1 MSRYNHGR
9 LRRRILNLC
18 AGLLLALLIFGAA
31 APFLHADRYRNRVQQ
46 AMSAAL
52 GRQVSIDGSVT
63 LNLFSGPGISVADV
77 RIADEPGAGAEPF
90 AYVDEVIAIPRIWSF
105 WTGRIEFSSL
115 TLNGA
120 HVNLSRA
127 GRVSNA
133 GSPPSWNFTG
143 LARPNV
149 LAAFPVIRMRDSRI
163 NFKVDGRKTTFY
175 LMNVDLDIAPRARD
189 GSQWDLRLTGQPARS
204 DRPARGF
211 GAIEARG
218 RWTRGPAT
226 GGHTEI
232 DVRLVRSEIGDIVA
246 LIYGHDAGVHGIVAG
261 AIHVAG
267 EPAAL
272 GIDGEV
278 RVSELHGWAQSPP
291 SGGAFPFRVSG
302 TADLSGERFE
312 LFAEPKTAAAPLR
325 LHFTAMPEAQRTT
338 CAFDLRSDGLP
349 ISGIPGLLRNFG
361 AKLPEGFQIEG
372 LLDGSLH
379 IQTGA
384 AWTGSATVRQV
395 ALISAH
401 SPALNLASA
410 SITVGSGGAVLAP
423 SEMVSDGTAVGD
435 LAGHYNLADRSYG
448 IEITSNGGSLAA
460 MLRALPG
467 VTVPVL
473 STAQS
478 GQWTGDLAYTEP
490 AAGES
495 QWTAS
500 GTLTDAE
507 IRLPQLAEPVL
518 LNAARVQMT
527 GPALQMD
534 RIAFTAG
541 GVTGTGDYRYVP
553 GAPRPHQFHLGL
565 GDSSVAA
572 IGALLKPTIA
582 REHSLLDRALN
593 LGRESPP
600 AWLETMQADGF
611 VQARTLLVE
620 DTELHRVR
628 AHVEWDGSTI
638 TLPDLA
644 AAGDKFTVASKLTIR
659 LSGATPRYIATA
671 RITGLPW
678 QGGTV
683 NGTVAAQTS
692 GADEAG
698 LLSNLRLSGTFD
710 AQEPTVPPLGE
721 LDAAT
726 GQFEADWRDQNVAVR
741 FPRLRIV
748 NAEGDIWTGAGTP
761 GAQPGEVILQLTNH
775 TRRMILAGSLTDE
788 RRSWVEQ

>member
-1 MSRYNHGR
+1 M
-9 LRRRILNLC
+9 RRRILKLG
-18 AGLLLALLIFGAA
+18 AGFLLALLIVGAA

-46 AMSAAL
+46 AMSTAL

-63 LNLFSGPGISVADV
+63 LNLFSGPGISVSDV

-120 HVNLSRA
+120 HVNLSR
-127 GRVSNA
+127 SNNGA
-133 GSPPSWNFTG
+133 LPSWNFAG

-175 LMNVDLDIAPRARD
+175 LMNVDLDIAPRTRD
-189 GSQWDLRLTGQPARS
+189 GSQWDLRLSGQPARS

-218 RWTRGPAT
+218 QWTRSHGA

-246 LIYGHDAGVHGIVAG
+246 LMYGHDAGVHGIVAG
-261 AIHVAG
+261 TIHVAG

-312 LFAEPKTAAAPLR
+312 LFAEPKTTAAPLR
-325 LHFTAMPEAQRTT
+325 LHFTANPEARRPDAQGMA
-338 CAFDLRSDGLP
+338 CAFDLRTDGLP

-361 AKLPEGFQIEG
+361 AKVPEGFQIEG
-372 LLDGSLH
+372 LLDGNLH

-384 AWTGSATVRQV
+384 AWTGDATIRQV

-401 SPALNLASA
+401 APALNLATA
-410 SITVGSGGAVLAP
+410 SIAVGNGEATLAP
-423 SEMVSDGTAVGD
+423 SEMVSDGTAVGN
-435 LAGHYNLADRSYG
+435 LAGHYNFADGSYG
-448 IEITSNGGSLAA
+448 IEITSRGGSLAA

-478 GQWTGDLAYTEP
+478 GQWTGDLAYAEP
-490 AAGES
+490 AGGES
-495 QWTAS
+495 QWTAT

-518 LNAARVQMT
+518 LNTARVQMT
-527 GPALQMD
+527 GPALQID
-534 RIAFTAG
+534 RIVFAAG
-541 GVTGTGDYRYVP
+541 GITGTGDYRYIP
-553 GAPRPHQFHLGL
+553 EAPRPHQFHLAL
-565 GDSSVAA
+565 ADSSVAA
-572 IGALLKPTIA
+572 IGSVLKPTIS
-582 REHSLLDRALN
+582 REHSLLDRALSM
-593 LGRESPP
+593 GRESPP
-600 AWLETMQADGF
+600 LWLSAMKADGYI
-611 VQARTLLVE
+611 QARTLLIE

-628 AHVEWDGSTI
+628 AHVDWDGSTI

-659 LSGATPRYIATA
+659 LSGGTPRYNATA
-671 RITGLPW
+671 RITDFPW

-692 GADEAG
+692 GTDEAG

-710 AQEPTVPPLGE
+710 AKAPTVPPLGE
-721 LDAAT
+721 LDAVT
-726 GQFEADWRDQNVAVR
+726 GQFEADWQGQNVVVR
-741 FPRLRIV
+741 FPRLHIV

-761 GAQPGEVILQLTNH
+761 GVQPGEVILQLTNH
-775 TRRMILAGSLTDE
+775 ARRMILAGSLTDE

>member
-1 MSRYNHGR
+1 M
-9 LRRRILNLC
+9 RRRILNLC

-410 SITVGSGGAVLAP
+410 PITVGSGEAVLAP

-507 IRLPQLAEPVL
+507 I
-518 LNAARVQMT
+518 
-527 GPALQMD
+527 
-534 RIAFTAG
+534 
-541 GVTGTGDYRYVP
+541 
-553 GAPRPHQFHLGL
+553 
-565 GDSSVAA
+565 
-572 IGALLKPTIA
+572 
-582 REHSLLDRALN
+582 
-593 LGRESPP
+593 
-600 AWLETMQADGF
+600 
-611 VQARTLLVE
+611 
-620 DTELHRVR
+620 
-628 AHVEWDGSTI
+628 
-638 TLPDLA
+638 
-644 AAGDKFTVASKLTIR
+644 
-659 LSGATPRYIATA
+659 
-671 RITGLPW
+671 
-678 QGGTV
+678 
-683 NGTVAAQTS
+683 
-692 GADEAG
+692 
-698 LLSNLRLSGTFD
+698 
-710 AQEPTVPPLGE
+710 
-721 LDAAT
+721 
-726 GQFEADWRDQNVAVR
+726 
-741 FPRLRIV
+741 
-748 NAEGDIWTGAGTP
+748 
-761 GAQPGEVILQLTNH
+761 
-775 TRRMILAGSLTDE
+775 
-788 RRSWVEQ
+788 